1 MTQETDAPSVS
12 VVIPVYNGGPAFQQ
26 CLAALAA
33 TGYAHS
39 EIVVVDDGS
48 TDGSARLAGQ
58 YGCRVIHTAQPRS
71 GPAVARN
78 LGALAA
84 RGEVLFF
91 VDADVAVRPE
101 TVSQVAETFARDP
114 SLAALFGSYDDA
126 PGAANFLS
134 QYKNL
139 FHHYVHQH
147 SGEQA
152 ASFWSG
158 CGAMRRE
165 VFLRHGG
172 FNTALY
178 HRPCIEDIE
187 LGYRVTRSGG
197 QIRLVK
203 TLQVKHLKRWGLQSL
218 LRSDILDRGIP
229 WTRLLLREKAF
240 ANDLNLQTH
249 NRLSVAAAWI
259 LAGSLA
265 AGLVAPWL
273 WLLAMI
279 AAGLLL
285 ALNWPL
291 YRWFSAKRGWPFALA
306 VIPWH
311 WLYYIYNGV
320 SFAIGLAAHLLD
332 QPLAAHPPAL
342 PQPLPI
348 DAPPADAESAGM

>member
-1 MTQETDAPSVS
+1 MLATSPPHISVI
-12 VVIPVYNGGPAFQQ
+12 IPVYNGGEDFRR
-26 CLAALAA
+26 CLDALTA
-33 TGYAHS
+33 TGYANY

-48 TDGSARLAGQ
+48 TDGSAGLAER
-58 YGCRVIHTAQPRS
+58 YGCRVLRTSEPRS

-78 LGALAA
+78 LGVQAA
-84 RGEVLFF
+84 RGDVVFF

-101 TVSQVAETFARDP
+101 TVGLVAESFVDDP
-114 SLAALFGSYDDA
+114 GLAALFGSYDDA
-126 PGAANFLS
+126 PGAPNFLS

-158 CGAMRRE
+158 CGAMRRD

-172 FNTALY
+172 FDTERY
-178 HRPCIEDIE
+178 GRPCIEDIE

-197 QIRLVK
+197 RIRLVK
-203 TLQVKHLKRWGLQSL
+203 ALQVKHLKHWTVVSL

-249 NRLSVAAAWI
+249 NRVSVATTWL
-259 LAGSLA
+259 LALC
-265 AGLVAPWL
+265 LVMGFVVPWL
-273 WLLAMI
+273 WLMAAG

-285 ALNWPL
+285 ALNWPV
-291 YRWFSAKRGWPFALA
+291 YRWFAGKRGLLFALA

-311 WLYYIYNGV
+311 WFYYFYNGV
-320 SFAIGLAAHLLD
+320 SFAVGLGAHLVDRRATTTERLPAN
-332 QPLAAHPPAL
+332 QPAADPS
-342 PQPLPI
+342 QS
-348 DAPPADAESAGM
+348 ADAESVGV